1 MKYAIIAIAFVVA
14 ITSVSGCALSP
25 LPIKESLSFG
35 HTLLDLRLFEDT
47 GKTTSEH
54 LASRLTGKNSKCA
67 RIESVCLTKEEEIDY
82 IMSKNCELITW
93 NWLGLPR
100 CKE

>member
-35 HTLLDLRLFEDT
+35 HTLLDLRLVEDT

-54 LASRLTGKNSKCA
+54 LASRLTGKNCKWA